1 MGRCKAQRRLRKVL
15 SYARAVVPL
24 EPAAVRVKRKTAG
37 YSAWRRISSSFGL
50 CLAWRP
56 VRGSDWTTR
65 LGLGW
70 PTRSLALALTALD
83 AEKVG
88 GLRFVMARTSME

>member
-1 MGRCKAQRRLRKVL
+1 MILRCIS
-15 SYARAVVPL
+15 SYTHLVALPGQAEVAV
-24 EPAAVRVKRKTAG
+24 EGNTAG
-37 YSAWRRISSSFGL
+37 YSPWRRSSSSFRL

-83 AEKVG
+83 AEKVA
-88 GLRFVMARTSME
+88 GLRFVMASMSME

>member
-1 MGRCKAQRRLRKVL
+1 MGRWLAFRG
-15 SYARAVVPL
+15 
-24 EPAAVRVKRKTAG
+24 AAERFAGKTG
-37 YSAWRRISSSFGL
+37 YSVWRRRSSSLGL

-83 AEKVG
+83 AEKVA
-88 GLRFVMARTSME
+88 GLRFVMASMSME